1 MKKLFTLIMSAL
13 LTLNIA
19 QASTINVNI
28 SSASGEVDIADE
40 IKSAGGW
47 EVNAN
52 SVDFW
57 VQLSVYDDNLTEL
70 AGTYTAD
77 QLAENDS
84 FILNK
89 SLGEKIGFTS
99 GSITIAEVSGDV
111 TITGALSGEDG
122 NTYNLNIVR
131 NAPKAEK
138 TVNIYLTDGYA
149 YDLYGEVGISGES
162 QDNGIY
168 VYLRLITDIEH
179 LSGTFSGNEVD
190 VASSTIEVDYDEFP
204 IYSATVNVVNH
215 GSGNY
220 TVTADILC
228 FNNTLYKVTLIIGD
242 AQGLDD
248 VNCTDVSR
256 KVLHDGQ
263 IFILQGEHVYEAQ
276 GKIIQ

>member
-13 LTLNIA
+13 LTINIA
-19 QASTINVNI
+19 QAATINVNI
-28 SSASGEVDIADE
+28 SSSSGDVVIEDE

-47 EVNAN
+47 ELRAN
-52 SVDFW
+52 SVEFY
-57 VQLSVYDDNLTEL
+57 VFLSVYDDNLTEL
-70 AGTYTAD
+70 AGTYTAA
-77 QLAENDS
+77 QLAEYDS
-84 FILNK
+84 FVVNK
-89 SLGEKIGFTS
+89 SMGGQIGFTS
-99 GSITIAEVSGDV
+99 GSITIAVASGDV
-111 TITGALSGEDG
+111 TITGALGGDDG

-131 NAPKAEK
+131 NAPKVDK
-138 TVNIYLTDGYA
+138 TVNIYLTGGYV
-149 YDLYGEVGISGES
+149 YDLDGEVGISGEAEDHS
-162 QDNGIY
+162 QY
-168 VYLRLITDIEH
+168 VYLRLITDMEH
-179 LSGTFSGNEVD
+179 LSGTFSGDEVD
-190 VASSTIEVDYDEFP
+190 IVSSTIETDYDEAL
-204 IYSATVNVVNH
+204 IYSATVNVANH
-215 GSGNY
+215 GNGNY